1 MARIYLGRAET
12 DLGGERLLVIKRILP
27 ILSGSKEFSQLLV
40 DEAKLAARLSHGNIV
55 QVIDLG
61 RHEDE
66 LYIAMEYVEGFDLRE
81 LLRRCAKQS
90 VALPLDFS
98 LLIVSEVLRALDYAH
113 RKRDDS
119 GQPLSIVHRDVS
131 PSNVL
136 LSFEGEVKL
145 CDFGIARAAGIGG
158 ELSPE
163 AIRGKA
169 AYMSPEAASGAP
181 LDARS
186 DLFSCGI
193 ILWELL
199 SGQHLYRAPAG
210 RPVSLEQAVR
220 AEIPPLPDA
229 DYPEPM
235 RLRTIVHQ
243 ALAKHPDERYASARE
258 MLKELEAY
266 VAHNRLTKSPL
277 RLGQWLTQHFA
288 QDIVELRR
296 AREQLA
302 RSMASETRDSSTTGM
317 RAERPGPPSLQSPV
331 VEIPRLLPPPPSLA
345 GSVQQA
351 GADQRM
357 RGVLMLVALALLL
370 VLAALILYLLG

>member
-27 ILSGSKEFSQLLV
+27 ILSDSKEFSQLLV
-40 DEAKLAARLSHGNIV
+40 NEAKLAARLSHGNIV

-61 RHEDE
+61 RHEAE

-81 LLRRCAKQS
+81 LLRRCARQS
-90 VALPLDFS
+90 VALPVDFS
-98 LLIVSEVLRALDYAH
+98 LLIVGEVLRALDYAH

-169 AYMSPEAASGAP
+169 AYMSPEAASGAA

-199 SGQHLYRAPAG
+199 SGQHLYRGPAG

-220 AEIPPLPDA
+220 AEIPPLPDG

-235 RLRTIVHQ
+235 QLRTIVHK
-243 ALAKHPDERYASARE
+243 ALAKHPDERYATARE

-266 VAHNRLTKSPL
+266 VAHTRLTMSPL

-302 RSMASETRDSSTTGM
+302 RSMAKGTSSTGM
-317 RAERPGPPSLQSPV
+317 RAERPGPPSLESPI

-357 RGVLMLVALALLL
+357 RSVLRLVALALLL